1 MLFDLRMVRN
11 THDNDNEPLTFQSLG
26 LAAALVIN
34 RIRIAQQLLELASEQ
49 KEGGE
54 ENPESEN
61 QAKDRPGHYSEDV
74 ERGLH
79 ELAASNRKQKGGN
92 F

>member
-34 RIRIAQQLLELASEQ
+34 RIRIAQTLRELTSEQ
-49 KEGGE
+49 KEARGE
-54 ENPESEN
+54 NHQCDN
-61 QAKDRPGHYSEDV
+61 QAEERPEQNREYV
-74 ERGLH
+74 EGRLNGV
-79 ELAASNRKQKGGN
+79 AKMKGGN